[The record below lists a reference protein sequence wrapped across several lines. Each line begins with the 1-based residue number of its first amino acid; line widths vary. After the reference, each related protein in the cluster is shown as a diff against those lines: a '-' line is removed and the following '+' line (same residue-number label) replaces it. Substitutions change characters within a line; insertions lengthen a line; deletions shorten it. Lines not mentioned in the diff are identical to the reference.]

1 MEIVREENLIKIY
14 NNGVLIIE
22 DTSYNNVV
30 LIIDKL
36 KKVIQDVYQL
46 NVLNEVLKRIE
57 LSEVG

>member
-14 NNGVLIIE
+14 SNGVLIIE

-57 LSEVG
+57 LSEVA

>member
-1 MEIVREENLIKIY
+1 MEIVRKENSIRIY

-22 DTSYNNVV
+22 DTSYNNIV

-36 KKVIQDVYQL
+36 KKVILDVYQL

-57 LSEVG
+57 LSVVA